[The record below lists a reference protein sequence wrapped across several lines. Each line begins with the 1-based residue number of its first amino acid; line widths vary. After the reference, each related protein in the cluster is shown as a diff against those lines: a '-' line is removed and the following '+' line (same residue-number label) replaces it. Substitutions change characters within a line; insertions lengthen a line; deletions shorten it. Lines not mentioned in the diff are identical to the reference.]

1 MTHQHPEAFGRRIHR
16 LIFASRQR
24 LSGTPPVEESLA
36 AIRDSSSRNN
46 ADADLTGV
54 LLAHEDWFLQ
64 ALEGSRESVL
74 LAYGRIV
81 DDPRHGEAKVLGS
94 GPAEGRAFQAWCVCA
109 GVFGAADA
117 AILEAL
123 TRRGPFDAGRLTE
136 RAALKLLQGI
146 EAIKMRAATAA

>member
-1 MTHQHPEAFGRRIHR
+1 MLE
-16 LIFASRQR
+16 S
-24 LSGTPPVEESLA
+24 SLA
-36 AIRDSSSRNN
+36 AATPDCCKAATWSVISAISGETTSPTPGRNN

-54 LLAHEDWFLQ
+54 LLAHGDWFLQ
-64 ALEGSRESVL
+64 AIEGSRESVL
-74 LAYGRIV
+74 MAYGRIV